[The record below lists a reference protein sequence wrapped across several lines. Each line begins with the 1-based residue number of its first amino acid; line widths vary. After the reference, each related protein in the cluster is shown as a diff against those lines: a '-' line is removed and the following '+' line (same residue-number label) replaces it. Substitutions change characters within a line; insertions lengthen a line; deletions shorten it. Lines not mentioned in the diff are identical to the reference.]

1 MTEAGMTETDYSL
14 APARLM
20 SLIKHTL
27 LVMLGRR
34 PMNGTYAFDAPA
46 VWQAVWA
53 SVIFTFIVSIYPGV
67 RSGAGLLIANLLLQ
81 VLLLQ
86 VVAVVLMVLL
96 FVVILRNAGMASR
109 VFAFVVPFLWVEN
122 VRHFVGGI
130 IQNLVILTGD
140 GTMLILLTPLI
151 FWTIYWLWRIG
162 RDQLGRGGWFATG
175 LLFLS
180 FVIDAGLF
188 LFARSRVQFPLG

>member
-1 MTEAGMTETDYSL
+1 MTETDYSL
-14 APARLM
+14 APGRLM

-34 PMNGTYAFDAPA
+34 PISGTYALDAAA
-46 VWQAVWA
+46 VWQAIWA

-81 VLLLQ
+81 L
-86 VVAVVLMVLL
+86 VAVMLMVLL
-96 FVVILRNAGMASR
+96 FVVILRNAGLASR

-122 VRHFVGGI
+122 VQHFVGGI

-140 GTMLILLTPLI
+140 GTMLVLLTPLI

-162 RDQLGRGGWFATG
+162 RDQLGRGGLFATG

-188 LFARSRVQFPLG
+188 LFVQSRVHIPPG

>member
-1 MTEAGMTETDYSL
+1 MARCASISAPIL
-14 APARLM
+14 ATMPDVNMVLAAQAACLGGLFFSYFNDSYFWVVNRL
-20 SLIKHTL
+20 LGVKTAKHQL
-27 LVMLGRR
+27 LVLSVPTTLG
-34 PMNGTYAFDAPA
+34 
-46 VWQAVWA
+46 WA
-53 SVIFTFIVSIYPGV
+53 TGLV
-67 RSGAGLLIANLLLQ
+67 ALLIANLLLQ
-81 VLLLQ
+81 L
-86 VVAVVLMVLL
+86 VAVVLLVLL
-96 FVVILRNAGMASR
+96 LVVILRNAGLASR

-122 VRHFVGGI
+122 VQHLVGGL

-151 FWTIYWLWRIG
+151 FWTVYWLWRIG

-188 LFARSRVQFPLG
+188 LFVQSRVQIPLG